1 MKAKEYIESGMLELH
16 ATGALCGREQTE
28 AEQMIQEYPE
38 VATEYEAIQV
48 TLEKFNTAQSVTP
61 PAHVRDR
68 VLNEIKSLGEKKVIP
83 ITRNNNS
90 NSNFYQYAVAASV
103 ALLLL
108 SSFAAFYFAG
118 KFNSTKT
125 ELAGLKNQYD
135 TLNNNM
141 SVVLANQEQMKEAM
155 DMINGMN
162 TMKVKLSGTEKHP
175 GMQVLVYY
183 DMDSKHI
190 MLDPG
195 NLPQLPDSLQYQLW
209 ALKGTTVLDA
219 GAFSPIAGMLNLKPA
234 ADAELFAITIEK
246 YGGSPTPH
254 VDQMV
259 AMGKISI

>member
-1 MKAKEYIESGMLELH
+1 MKAKEYIESGMLELY
-16 ATGALCGREQTE
+16 ASGALCGREQTE
-28 AEQMIQEYPE
+28 AEQMIQQYPE
-38 VATEYEAIQV
+38 VAAEYEAIQI
-48 TLEKFNTAQSVTP
+48 TMEKFNTIHAVTP

-68 VLNEIKSLGEKKVIP
+68 VLNEIKLLGEKKVIP
-83 ITRNNNS
+83 LTRNNS
-90 NSNFYQYAVAASV
+90 SSKFYQYAVAASV
-103 ALLLL
+103 TLLLL

-125 ELAGLKNQYD
+125 ELAGLQNQYD
-135 TLNNNM
+135 TLNKTM
-141 SVVLANQEQMKEAM
+141 SVVMANQTQMKDAM
-155 DMINGMN
+155 AMINGMN
-162 TMKVKLSGTEKHP
+162 TLKVKLSGTEKHP

-209 ALKGTTVLDA
+209 ALKGTSVLDA